1 MMGKLSEN
9 IKSYR
14 KKHSLS
20 QTEFA
25 TRLHVTKQAVS
36 KWETDRGYPDSSLIP
51 VIAKE
56 LGITID
62 SLMGE
67 TRNNRRKIIIISL
80 VSVLFIILIVL
91 TPLIVNYYH
100 EIQEFNDFKENI
112 ENITDLDLPDTGS
125 LVYTDFEDW
134 IIYGNTVPIN
144 QMSYLVF
151 NDSNQTGLFETNL
164 ETDSRWV
171 ETLSS
176 DFLDLI
182 PANIKDYASIG
193 DYYLIYNIGTN
204 TYNESIIEDGSYDL
218 LFLIYQIDNNRLIV
232 FEYSFYIEGG
242 E

>member
-14 KKHSLS
+14 KKHNLS

-25 TRLHVTKQAVS
+25 NRLHVTKQAVS

-62 SLMGE
+62 SLMGQ
-67 TRNNRRKIIIISL
+67 TRNNRRKIIVISL
-80 VSVLFIILIVL
+80 VFVLFIILIVL
-91 TPLIVNYYH
+91 NPLIVNYYQDLK
-100 EIQEFNDFKENI
+100 EYNEYKENI
-112 ENITDLDLPDTGS
+112 ENITDLDLPDKGS
-125 LVYTDFEDW
+125 FIYTDFDDW

-151 NDSNQTGLFETNL
+151 NDSNQTDLFETNL
-164 ETDSRWV
+164 ESDSRWV
-171 ETLSS
+171 EALSS
-176 DFLDLI
+176 DLLGLI

-193 DYYLIYNIGTN
+193 DYYLIYNMDTN
-204 TYNESIIEDGSYDL
+204 TYNESTASDGSYNL
-218 LFLIYQIDNNRLIV
+218 MFLVYQKDNNRLIV
-232 FEYSFYIEGG
+232 FDYSFNIEGG